1 MKDYRQV
8 AHDRYD
14 KYDKS
19 DEYFWKDVYSPCN
32 PVGYYG
38 ETIIN
43 DVLYRFVNILR
54 EREREREI
62 RNILMLVVDVEE
74 RSIIYRII

>member
-1 MKDYRQV
+1 MRDYRQV
-8 AHDRYD
+8 VHDRYD

-19 DEYFWKDVYSPCN
+19 DEYFWKDIYSPCN

-43 DVLYRFVNILR
+43 DILYRFVNILR
-54 EREREREI
+54 ERGMSEI
-62 RNILMLVVDVEE
+62 
-74 RSIIYRII
+74 S